1 MAREKLTP
9 GIDEIN
15 GATSPGHIHR
25 VKRFRDARG
34 RIIGVGVQ
42 ETFDVMHPRNYSLKP
57 ARGEEKANQTYF
69 SQACALMEKALNDPK
84 LNDYWQKRFEAQLY
98 STRGSKA
105 DPYAAYDPKR
115 GTKRRYKRFDAF
127 VRTMIMQELKARAKK
142 SD

>member
-84 LNDYWQKRFEAQLY
+84 LNKYWQKRFEAQLY

-127 VRTMIMQELKARAKK
+127 VRTMIMQELKARAQK
-142 SD
+142 SN